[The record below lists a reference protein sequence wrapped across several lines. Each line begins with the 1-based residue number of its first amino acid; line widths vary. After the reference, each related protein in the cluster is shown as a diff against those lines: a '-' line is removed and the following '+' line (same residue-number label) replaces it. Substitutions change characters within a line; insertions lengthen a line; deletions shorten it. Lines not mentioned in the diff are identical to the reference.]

1 MTISAVFRSRAQCLD
16 YAEKLKLYGV
26 YAETVPTPKEA
37 KIGCGICV
45 RFDARVFSRANA
57 VLKRSQYSSFKGYY
71 KTEYSGGRMVVTPYI
86 R

>member
-16 YAEKLKLYGV
+16 YAERLKIYGV

-45 RFDARVFSRANA
+45 RFDSRSFARADS
-57 VLKRSQYSSFKGYY
+57 VLKRGKYSSFKGYY
-71 KTEYSGGRMVVTPYI
+71 KTEYSGGRMSVTPYV